1 MAPRV
6 DPSAFLASSAIIRG
20 RVTIEANAVILFG
33 VVIRAEEDEVHVGAH
48 TNIQDNAVVHCDAGF
63 PARIG
68 SRTTVGH
75 GAIVHGAS
83 IGDGCLVGIGA
94 MALNGSRLGE
104 GAWLAAGGVLAE
116 GKSIPEWTLAA
127 GVPARPLRDL
137 TEEEIERQRSGVL
150 TYLELGSHYRRAGD
164 GSPS

>member
-1 MAPRV
+1 MARV
-6 DPSAFLASSAIIRG
+6 DPSAFVASSAIIRG
-20 RVTIEANAVILFG
+20 RVTIAANAIVLFG
-33 VVIRAEEDEVHVGAH
+33 VVIRAEEDEVHVGAS

-68 SRTTVGH
+68 ARTTVGH
-75 GAIVHGAS
+75 GAIIHGAS

-94 MALNGSRLGE
+94 MALNGARLGE

-116 GKSIPEWTLAA
+116 GRSIPAWTLAA
-127 GVPARPLRDL
+127 GVPARPIRDL

-150 TYLELGSHYRRAGD
+150 TYLELGSRYRRAGD
-164 GSPS
+164 GSTS